1 MSNTLRSKYSLQT
14 IQQKIIP
21 YLKAR
26 NVHKAIIFGSR
37 ARGTDTK
44 MSDIDLLIV
53 VETDQRWFKRFLEF
67 EGLYDMFPKCHLELF
82 IYTPNELQKI
92 AHRPFMKSIMNEGV
106 SIYE

>member
-1 MSNTLRSKYSLQT
+1 M
-14 IQQKIIP
+14 
-21 YLKAR
+21 KAR

-106 SIYE
+106 TIYESGKE